1 MATDSTDAFAAEVE
15 GARPSREELERQ
27 LAELDQ
33 EGGQELATGDD
44 GQDYDADT
52 EGDDEDAY
60 TRPIVQV
67 RNDFLGREIG
77 IIKPTDVDLMM
88 FQNDMGSKV
97 LNDNQRMARNGDFCR
112 EHVVADDYEA
122 WEDAVRRRAARE
134 PRRGAVIFYE
144 ALQELVQQIAE
155 QQEETD
161 ETEMNKAVNR
171 AERRAALRAKANRGR

>member
-33 EGGQELATGDD
+33 EAGQELATAD
-44 GQDYDADT
+44 GEQEVGAT

>member
-1 MATDSTDAFAAEVE
+1 MATDNTDAFAAEVD

-33 EGGQELATGDD
+33 EAGQELATADAEQGVGTADD
-44 GQDYDADT
+44 GEEEET
-52 EGDDEDAY
+52 Y
-60 TRPIVQV
+60 TRPIAQV
-67 RNDFLGREIG
+67 HNDFLGREIG
-77 IIKPTDVDLMM
+77 IVKPTDVDLMM

-112 EHVVADDYEA
+112 EHVLADDYEA
-122 WEDAVRRRAARE
+122 WEDAVRRAAARDA
-134 PRRGAVIFYE
+134 RRGAVIFYE

-155 QQEETD
+155 QQQETD
-161 ETEMNKAVNR
+161 EDEMNKAVNR